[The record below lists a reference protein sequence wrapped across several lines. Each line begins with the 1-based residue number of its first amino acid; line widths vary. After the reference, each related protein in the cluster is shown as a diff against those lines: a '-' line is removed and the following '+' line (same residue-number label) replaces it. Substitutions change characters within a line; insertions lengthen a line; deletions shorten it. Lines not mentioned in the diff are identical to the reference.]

1 MSAQNATL
9 PSTTPSSSSGVKL
22 KQRISLFN
30 GCTIIVGIIV
40 GSGIFVSPKG
50 VLQEAGSVGFS
61 LMVWLCSGV
70 FALLGAL
77 CYAELGTTIPKSG
90 GDYAYIYEAF
100 GAMPSFLFL
109 WIELIIIMPT
119 TNAII
124 SLTFASYAL
133 KPFFL
138 DCEVPPIAVNLLAAC
153 TIALLT
159 FVNCYNVQWATR
171 CNDFF
176 TTTKVAALICIIVFG
191 VAWLVLGSTE
201 YFELPDVL
209 EGSQRKISSL
219 TFSFYAGVYSFTGFS
234 YLNFV
239 TEELKDPY
247 RNLPRAIYISMPVVT
262 LIYIL
267 VNVAYFAVL
276 STDEILESEA
286 VAVSFAN
293 KAMGPL
299 APLMPIF
306 VACSCFGCLNGVL
319 FTLSR
324 MFFAGARDGQLPR
337 LLSMISIDYL
347 APTPSLLFN
356 GASSVAMLFF
366 ADVLVLINYCAFS
379 ESLVIAASVAGLVKL
394 RLTRPDAKTP
404 IKFNICIPLIFLFLS
419 CLFFVLPFF
428 DQPTELMVGVV
439 MVLSGIPV
447 YILFVMNKNKPAFIE
462 VPWIWFNHLVQKL
475 LYCLPETEAGEK

>member
-1 MSAQNATL
+1 
-9 PSTTPSSSSGVKL
+9 
-22 KQRISLFN
+22 
-30 GCTIIVGIIV
+30 
-40 GSGIFVSPKG
+40 
-50 VLQEAGSVGFS
+50 
-61 LMVWLCSGV
+61 
-70 FALLGAL
+70 
-77 CYAELGTTIPKSG
+77 
-90 GDYAYIYEAF
+90 
-100 GAMPSFLFL
+100 
-109 WIELIIIMPT
+109 
-119 TNAII
+119 
-124 SLTFASYAL
+124 
-133 KPFFL
+133 
-138 DCEVPPIAVNLLAAC
+138 
-153 TIALLT
+153 
-159 FVNCYNVQWATR
+159 
-171 CNDFF
+171 
-176 TTTKVAALICIIVFG
+176 
-191 VAWLVLGSTE
+191 
-201 YFELPDVL
+201 L

-306 VACSCFGCLNGVL
+306 VACSCFGCLN
-319 FTLSR
+319 
-324 MFFAGARDGQLPR
+324 
-337 LLSMISIDYL
+337 
-347 APTPSLLFN
+347 
-356 GASSVAMLFF
+356 ASSVAMLFF

-404 IKFNICIPLIFLFLS
+404 IKVLTSYKEPLRCKVFTSDIRFQFNICIPLIFLFLS